1 MAAEYL
7 LAGGNEQ
14 VVLCERGIRTF
25 ERFTR
30 NTLDVSAVALA
41 KLETHLPVLVDVT
54 HSGGRPDLLV
64 PLTKAGLAVGADG
77 VMIEVHPNP
86 AVALSDNKQQI
97 DFETFDAY
105 LEATRYHGRLSP
117 GRTELYGVEG

>member
-1 MAAEYL
+1 M
-7 LAGGNEQ
+7 
-14 VVLCERGIRTF
+14 
-25 ERFTR
+25 
-30 NTLDVSAVALA
+30 
-41 KLETHLPVLVDVT
+41 LVDVT

-97 DFETFDAY
+97 DFEAFDAY